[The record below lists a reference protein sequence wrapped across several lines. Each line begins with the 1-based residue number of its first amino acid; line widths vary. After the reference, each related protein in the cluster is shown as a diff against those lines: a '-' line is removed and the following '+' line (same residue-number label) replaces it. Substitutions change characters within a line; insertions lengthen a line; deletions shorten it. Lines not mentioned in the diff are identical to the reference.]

1 MTFAQLNIYQ
11 KVAGWGYRGSSRAKK
26 KLTTEEYLDSV
37 GDESDA
43 LAK

>member
-1 MTFAQLNIYQ
+1 MGTLTL
-11 KVAGWGYRGSSRAKK
+11 GRAKK

-43 LAK
+43 LAQ